1 MDEGRKSWT
10 DGWME
15 EGRMDG
21 GGLYGMR
28 KDRMDGRR
36 VGWMDLERVGW
47 MKEGHGG
54 WMKCSEDRMD
64 GWIAGLF

>member
-1 MDEGRKSWT
+1 
-10 DGWME
+10 
-15 EGRMDG
+15 
-21 GGLYGMR
+21 
-28 KDRMDGRR
+28 
-36 VGWMDLERVGW
+36 MDLERVGW